1 MHKLSRQHQFL
12 VYTTLVT
19 IVLLSAFR
27 LLFWSYFSNPNDP
40 IATDELFYSLYVG
53 LKLDLRLTL
62 LILLPFFISS
72 GFLWFNPFISNKARW
87 GWAIY
92 FLLTFTIVMLFYFVD
107 FAHFAYLH
115 RPLDAT
121 ILRFVAN
128 FSISAQMVWQT
139 YPVFGLVLMLLVLTT
154 IYAGLLKLIF
164 TRCAQTEPPT
174 RGKMKRV
181 VMTSFA
187 SLLIIF
193 GLYGKF
199 SFYPL
204 RWSDAF
210 TSTHEFAPA
219 VTLNP
224 VLYFFET
231 IKNKNSGYELKTT
244 QKYYDVISQYLGV
257 TDKDPQRLT
266 YQRNIHQ
273 TGKLHTQQPNVV
285 MVFLESFAH
294 YKTGLSG
301 NPLNPTPNFD
311 ALTKESLYFS
321 RFYTPHTGTARS
333 VFTAIT
339 GLPDIEERKT
349 SSRNPLI
356 VDQKTL
362 INTLKDYEKMYFLG
376 GSANWGNIR
385 GMLAHNIHDLKIYE
399 EGSYK
404 AERIDVWG
412 ISDLHLFEEAT
423 QIFNTQDK
431 PFFAIIQTSG
441 NHRPYTIPD
450 DNRNFKLETRSDE
463 ELKRFGFSSNAEY
476 NSFRYMDHS
485 VGFFIQ
491 QAKQQNWFDNTLFI
505 FFGDHGI
512 AGYGGEHNK
521 LFENQLDLTSLH
533 VPLVFYAP
541 KLLAAQ
547 KIERVAGEVDILPT
561 LSGLVSKPHTLTT
574 MGRNLLDTQF
584 DNQRYAFTI
593 GHHAR
598 IPTIGVIGE
607 RYYLQMRTD
616 GKNLQLNDTQSQQ
629 PRIDVSAQFPQI
641 TQQLR
646 DLTLGIYET
655 TRYLRHHNKQNR
667 KNNP

>member
-1 MHKLSRQHQFL
+1 MQKFPRQYQFL
-12 VYTTLVT
+12 VYTSLFLV
-19 IVLLSAFR
+19 ILLSAFR
-27 LLFWSYFSNPNDP
+27 LVFWSYFSNPEDP
-40 IATDELFYSLYVG
+40 IATNELLYSLYVG
-53 LKLDLRLTL
+53 LKFDLRLVL
-62 LILLPFFISS
+62 LILLPFFLTS
-72 GFLWFNPFISNKARW
+72 GMRWLNPFVSNKARLL
-87 GWAIY
+87 WAGY
-92 FLLTFTIVMLFYFVD
+92 LLIAFIGLLIFYFTD

-128 FSISAQMVWQT
+128 FSISLQMVWQT
-139 YPVFGLVLMLLVLTT
+139 YPVVGLVLLLLVLTFA
-154 IYAGLLKLIF
+154 YAWVLHQIF
-164 TRCAQTEPPT
+164 QRCANSQPFAYG
-174 RGKMKRV
+174 RLKRV
-181 VMTSFA
+181 AMGTIATFLV
-187 SLLIIF
+187 LF

-199 SFYPL
+199 SYYPL

-231 IKNKNSGYELKTT
+231 IKNKNSGYDLKTAT
-244 QKYYDVISQYLGV
+244 NYYDVISSYLGV
-257 TDKDPQRLT
+257 TDTDKNRLN
-266 YQRNIHQ
+266 YQRPVTT
-273 TGKLHTQQPNVV
+273 TGKLHARQPNVV

-311 ALTKESLYFS
+311 AITKDSLYFS
-321 RFYTPHTGTARS
+321 RFYTPSTGTARS

-362 INTLKDYEKMYFLG
+362 INTLQGYEKMYFLG

-385 GMLAHNIHDLKIYE
+385 GMLSHNIHGLTIYE
-399 EGSYK
+399 EGSYQ
-404 AERIDVWG
+404 AERVDVWG
-412 ISDLHLFEEAT
+412 ISDLHLFEEAS
-423 QIFNTQDK
+423 QVFNKQDK

-441 NHRPYTIPD
+441 NHRPYTIPE
-450 DNRNFKLETRSDE
+450 DNRGFKPDNRSEE
-463 ELKRFGFSSNAEY
+463 ELKRFGFISNDEF

-485 VGFFIQ
+485 VGFFMQHARQ
-491 QAKQQNWFDNTLFI
+491 QSWFDNTIFI

-521 LFENQLDLTSLH
+521 DFENKLGLTSLH

-541 KLLAAQ
+541 KLLPAQ
-547 KIERVAGEVDILPT
+547 QIDRVAGEVDILPT

-574 MGRNLLDTQF
+574 LGRNLLDPQF
-584 DNQRYAFTI
+584 DEQRYAFTI
-593 GHHAR
+593 EHAR
-598 IPTIGVIGE
+598 IPTIGLVGE
-607 RYYLQMRTD
+607 DYYLRMRPD
-616 GKNLQLNDTQSQQ
+616 GNNLTLHDTTSAQPRADVSLQQ
-629 PRIDVSAQFPQI
+629 PDVMAKM
-641 TQQLR
+641 R
-646 DLTLGIYET
+646 DLALGIFET
-655 TRYLRHHNKQNR
+655 TRYLRHHNAQDRENSR
-667 KNNP
+667 